1 MIEFLIRYVGSGIL
15 ETQLLIATGEES
27 SYCGKQKMKEMITHH
42 MMQSS
47 ASLNPTQTSATW
59 DTKHS
64 ALNWTSFADNRTLMM
79 MKNQRGERERV
90 CVCVCARTQ
99 GSSCD

>member
-1 MIEFLIRYVGSGIL
+1 
-15 ETQLLIATGEES
+15 
-27 SYCGKQKMKEMITHH
+27 MKEMITHH
-42 MMQSS
+42 LMQSS

-64 ALNWTSFADNRTLMM
+64 ASNLTSFADNRTLMM
-79 MKNQRGERERV
+79 MKNQMGERERERERESV
-90 CVCVCARTQ
+90 CVCVQ